1 MDGHRGLIWVIAGL
15 GFFCSTG
22 VADAAVAGKAF
33 PVNLTTNK
41 TTTVTR
47 NFVFGDDGGE
57 PNTGP
62 FSIMEGGDGT
72 WNQLPIGTISFWSVG
87 YTAGQQTAYLIGI
100 QIGTRVWAVG
110 ADRAGNQLVARPW
123 TP

>member
-1 MDGHRGLIWVIAGL
+1 MGGHHGLIWVIAGL
-15 GFFCSTG
+15 GFFWSTG

-33 PVNLTTNK
+33 PVNLTTNA

-100 QIGTRVWAVG
+100 QIGTQVWAVG